1 MELIVQPV
9 CTRMIDHKLEDI
21 SADCGHLVII
31 RQLHRFRAFEIKLEN
46 ERKDMFI
53 NYDVSIV
60 ALDGSTRRFVL

>member
-9 CTRMIDHKLEDI
+9 CTRMIYHKLEDV
-21 SADCGHLVII
+21 SANCRHFVII
-31 RQLHRFRAFEIKLEN
+31 RQLHCFRAFEIKLED